1 MSTKNK
7 KIARKPI
14 ERNWHLI
21 DASSG
26 NLGRLTSKA
35 AALLRGK
42 GKVSFTPHIDGG
54 DFVIFINTNKLKF
67 SKDKDEKK
75 VYYHYSGYPG
85 GMKAITLRNQIAKDS
100 RVVIKKAIYRML
112 PKNRT
117 RDVVIKRLKLFK
129 DEKHPFAD
137 KFKK

>member
-1 MSTKNK
+1 MPTKNK
-7 KIARKPI
+7 KIGKKPI
-14 ERNWHLI
+14 ERKWHLI
-21 DASSG
+21 DASTD
-26 NLGRLTSKA
+26 NLGRLTSKV

-54 DFVIFINTNKLKF
+54 DYVIFINSDKLKY

-85 GMKAITLRNQIAKDS
+85 GMSAITLKDQIIKDS
-100 RVVIKKAIYRML
+100 RVVIKKAVYRML

-117 RDVVIKRLKLFK
+117 RDVVIKRLRIYK
-129 DEKHPFAD
+129 DDVHPYVD